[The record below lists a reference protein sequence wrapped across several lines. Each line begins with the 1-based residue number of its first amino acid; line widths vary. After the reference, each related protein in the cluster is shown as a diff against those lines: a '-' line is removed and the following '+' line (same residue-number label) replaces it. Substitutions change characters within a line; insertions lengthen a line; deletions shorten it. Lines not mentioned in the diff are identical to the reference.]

1 MFMRIVLFVL
11 FFFHCFFSS
20 AYAKEEVFT
29 LDNCFHLAIARS
41 TTLSYNIDQL
51 NQVEQQIKEAQS
63 NFMPVF
69 SFQASTMRQDLGDN
83 PLGNSLSPKTSTITN
98 LNLNLNQNLFQG
110 FKDLATYRQKIDQK
124 EMTEWIKKQSIVQ
137 IYKDTAKAF
146 YNILIYQSDL
156 SHYKEQIQ
164 TTEKRKKELL
174 MSKRSGRARESDVVS
189 VESAIANLEV
199 NLVNIQGLLVAWQ
212 ETLAYLTGL
221 PYDVNLSLSTPL
233 PSNLNDINYWLEN
246 INQRPDVQQS
256 EINTQVSLE
265 GIHVAEAGYFPAV
278 SLNTNYYL
286 SRPQMY
292 SGINWD
298 VTLTLNF
305 PLFSGGITKA
315 QVSEASVVKH
325 SNEVLLQQTKE
336 KSIQTVRTLYRT
348 VKLDLDQINRLFK
361 SYDLSHRSFDLM
373 HRENQLGN
381 ATNTD
386 VLTALTNW
394 QESKR
399 NLDRFKM
406 TTLYDYSKLLV
417 ESAKITLDENDK
429 KGDLK

>member
-1 MFMRIVLFVL
+1 MGNLMFMRIVLFVL

-286 SRPQMY
+286 SC
-292 SGINWD
+292 
-298 VTLTLNF
+298 
-305 PLFSGGITKA
+305 
-315 QVSEASVVKH
+315 
-325 SNEVLLQQTKE
+325 
-336 KSIQTVRTLYRT
+336 
-348 VKLDLDQINRLFK
+348 
-361 SYDLSHRSFDLM
+361 
-373 HRENQLGN
+373 
-381 ATNTD
+381 
-386 VLTALTNW
+386 
-394 QESKR
+394 
-399 NLDRFKM
+399 
-406 TTLYDYSKLLV
+406 
-417 ESAKITLDENDK
+417 
-429 KGDLK
+429 